1 MKKTFLFAAIVG
13 TVLTGCSKDKE
24 KDDGK
29 MDILVCMHYDSS
41 NPERH
46 TNIIAMLPDGT
57 GQKMLYAY
65 SDELRPKQGSIGSDG
80 KTLLFATQNN
90 KGVYTFDLSDRTLV
104 KLSVDGDWEASVFSP
119 DMSKVYVN
127 HNKRPDA
134 NNKDAFCVINVA
146 TKAVTVLNDGSERQL
161 IYPSFTA
168 DGRIVCNNWWKDIV
182 IINADGTNPTVLKNK
197 EGYIFYFQPFA
208 IPARNKIVYCE
219 FYNNND
225 ESNLE
230 YFCSVRIMNTDGTGD
245 AVLIPK
251 GANDEHFAN
260 PNTNAAGNKM
270 VYSHM
275 TKSHDQRSDII
286 ICDFNGSTLS
296 NKKTIYT
303 DNGGDIQI
311 WRAMFNRIDK
321 AVYNALPNV
330 N

>member
-1 MKKTFLFAAIVG
+1 MKKILFLAALVG
-13 TVLTGCSKDKE
+13 TVLAGCSKDKE

-29 MDILVCMHYDSS
+29 MDVLVCMHYDS
-41 NPERH
+41 NKPERH

-65 SDELRPKQGSIGSDG
+65 SDEIRPKQGSIGSDG
-80 KTLLFATQNN
+80 KTLIFATQNN
-90 KGVYTFDLSDRTLV
+90 KGVYTFDLSNGTLV
-104 KLSVDGDWEASVFSP
+104 KLSVDGDWEAPVFSP
-119 DMSKVYVN
+119 DMSKVYVLN
-127 HNKRPDA
+127 D
-134 NNKDAFCVINVA
+134 DSDEFCSINVA
-146 TKAVTVLNDGSERQL
+146 TKAVTVLNDGSERSL
-161 IYPSFTA
+161 NYPSFTA
-168 DGRIVCNNWWKDIV
+168 DGRIVCDAYWWGDIG
-182 IINADGTNPTVLKNK
+182 IMNADGTNLTVLKNK
-197 EGYIFYFQPFA
+197 EGYIFYLQPFA

-219 FYNNND
+219 FYEDNP
-225 ESNLE
+225 E

-275 TKSHDQRSDII
+275 TESHNKRGDII
-286 ICDFNGSTLS
+286 ICDFNGTALS

-303 DNGGDIQI
+303 DNGGNIQI
-311 WRAMFNRIDK
+311 WRAMFSRIDK
-321 AVYNALPNV
+321 AVYNALPNA